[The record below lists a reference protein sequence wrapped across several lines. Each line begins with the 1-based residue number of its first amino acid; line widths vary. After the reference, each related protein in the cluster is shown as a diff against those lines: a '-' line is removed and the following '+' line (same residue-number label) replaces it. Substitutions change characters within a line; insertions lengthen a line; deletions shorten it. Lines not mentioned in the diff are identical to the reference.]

1 MQLVLKVSKIIS
13 RTSWRTLSLSGLLC
27 WLILF
32 SWHVSFITRLYLVP
46 EVFLLVKK
54 GLLLH
59 IFTDYINPKISI
71 LLRPAVSSK
80 MLVHISPADLLGGL
94 RPVSP
99 QPCKRSQVETESGF
113 SCLQENSSKEK
124 LVSLIAAFRSHKVL
138 LGHRRQYFR
147 ITPYPGF

>member
-1 MQLVLKVSKIIS
+1 MQFVLKVSKIIS
-13 RTSWRTLSLSGLLC
+13 RTSWRTLSLCGVLC
-27 WLILF
+27 SLILF
-32 SWHVSFITRLYLVP
+32 PWCVSFITRVYLVP

-54 GLLLH
+54 RLLLH
-59 IFTDYINPKISI
+59 IFTDCIDPKVSI

-80 MLVHISPADLLGGL
+80 LLGRISSADLLGGL

-99 QPCKRSQVETESGF
+99 QPCKRGQVETGSSF
-113 SCLQENSSKEK
+113 SCSQDNSSKEK

-147 ITPYPGF
+147 VTPYPGL